1 MGYVNIKELW
11 YAIENAMYKLED
23 DKSAIN
29 MMHIAKHYGQVHMF
43 VVHGISEAEVVE
55 NDLEDRQ
62 GLLCGAELESGE
74 DSHINAKVQE
84 VEKEVHEVEEEV
96 QKEVEAE
103 VENEVEE
110 EVNEEVHEEVNMEV
124 EEEVHEVQVEVQMG
138 GDGLSEWS
146 VEVNNQQESNQVEHI
161 EKENESE
168 EEEYSDSEEDGNYV
182 ISDRETTGDEWQSD
196 DLLSLNESDDEGCV
210 DESSGDEGGSCG
222 PFGTFVMPNSM
233 ADYRWDVGT
242 NFIDKEH
249 FQEAIITYAVH
260 SGRNIRWVKNDKQR
274 VRVKCMGAQGKCEW
288 SASAAYI
295 PLRKTW
301 QLRKVVD
308 RHNCSREFKLKIMSA
323 KWLRKKVEK
332 SLIENPKFKIKD
344 VREKGLRKWNT
355 SISVTMARRA
365 KSLASDQV
373 EGSFKEQFRR
383 IHDYAYEILRCNPGS
398 TVKVK
403 VDEMQVARDANDHML
418 PLAYAIVEVENKE
431 TWKWFLEILVDDLG
445 GPEVCGGMYIYVRST
460 KGFVACNSGVITWCR
475 ATILVMRDI
484 KKENKDA
491 FKYLIAIP
499 PRFWSRSRFTRNA
512 VTDIVVNNMT
522 EAFNSVLVDARSKHV
537 ISMLEDIR
545 IYMMKRWQSKR
556 QKLEKMEGQICPKIN
571 SKLQEESKKTRYWI
585 PSCAGGKVFE
595 VAHLSV
601 VGDKYVVNLDTQDCS
616 CRKWMIT
623 GIPCCHALAAI
634 RFLNLNA
641 EDYIPLCFRKS
652 SFEEMYNSIIYPI
665 NGQNMWPTTDFPDVM
680 PPHKRIMPG
689 RPKKKRR
696 LEQWELR
703 KDDITAASPQSQI
716 GLKAWVREEGTLRCT
731 QLLQYEED
739 DWVRDI
745 AATKLQRSNHEQEKD
760 KEVATSQGEIKA
772 LRAIEA
778 LKDKAI

>member
-1 MGYVNIKELW
+1 
-11 YAIENAMYKLED
+11 MYKLED

-55 NDLEDRQ
+55 NDLEDEQ

-74 DSHINAKVQE
+74 GSHINAEVQE
-84 VEKEVHEVEEEV
+84 VEKEVQEVEKEVQQVEEEV
-96 QKEVEAE
+96 QKEVEKE

-110 EVNEEVHEEVNMEV
+110 EVNEEVHEEVHEEVRREVHEKVNMEV

-138 GDGLSEWS
+138 GDGLSDCEVQSHVRGEEGVQEEDEGLVDVQISLDHGDHNLYEGS
-146 VEVNNQQESNQVEHI
+146 VEVNNEQESDQVEDI

-168 EEEYSDSEEDGNYV
+168 EEEYSDSEEDGSYV

-196 DLLSLNESDDEGCV
+196 DFLSLNESDDEGCV
-210 DESSGDEGGSCG
+210 DESSGDEGGTCG

-249 FQEAIITYAVH
+249 FQQAIITYAVH

-288 SASAAYI
+288 SAYAAYI

-323 KWLRKKVEK
+323 KWLSKKVEK
-332 SLIENPKFKIKD
+332 SLIDNPKFKIKD

-355 SISVTMARRA
+355 SISVAMARRA

-403 VDEMQVARDANDHML
+403 VDERQGESVFGRFYTCFKACKDAFVLCRPFIGLDGCFLKGKYGGELLTAVARDANDQML
-418 PLAYAIVEVENKE
+418 PLAYAIVEVEKKE

-445 GPEVCGGMYIYVRST
+445 RPEVCWACTFMLDQQKGLLPAIQELLPGAEQRFCMRHLYSNFRKRFGGQKLKNLMWKAATVT
-460 KGFVACNSGVITWCR
+460 HPVAWER
-475 ATILVMRDI
+475 VMRDI
-484 KKENKDA
+484 KKENEDA

-499 PRFWSRSRFTRNA
+499 PRSRFTRNV
-512 VTDIVVNNMT
+512 VTDTVVNNMT
-522 EAFNSVLVDARSKHV
+522 EAFNSVLVDARCKPV

-545 IYMMKRWQSKR
+545 IYMMKR
-556 QKLEKMEGQICPKIN
+556 C
-571 SKLQEESKKTRYWI
+571 
-585 PSCAGGKVFE
+585 CAGGKVFE

-601 VGDKYVVNLDTQDCS
+601 LGDKYVVNLDTQDCS

-641 EDYIPLCFRKS
+641 ADYIPLCFRKS
-652 SFEEMYNSIIYPI
+652 TFEEMYNSIIYPI

-689 RPKKKRR
+689 DPRKR
-696 LEQWELR
+696 
-703 KDDITAASPQSQI
+703 
-716 GLKAWVREEGTLRCT
+716 EG
-731 QLLQYEED
+731 
-739 DWVRDI
+739 WNNG
-745 AATKLQRSNHEQEKD
+745 S
-760 KEVATSQGEIKA
+760 
-772 LRAIEA
+772 
-778 LKDKAI
+778 

>member
-1 MGYVNIKELW
+1 LDN
-11 YAIENAMYKLED
+11 
-23 DKSAIN
+23 
-29 MMHIAKHYGQVHMF
+29 
-43 VVHGISEAEVVE
+43 
-55 NDLEDRQ
+55 
-62 GLLCGAELESGE
+62 
-74 DSHINAKVQE
+74 
-84 VEKEVHEVEEEV
+84 
-96 QKEVEAE
+96 
-103 VENEVEE
+103 
-110 EVNEEVHEEVNMEV
+110 
-124 EEEVHEVQVEVQMG
+124 
-138 GDGLSEWS
+138 GDHNLFEGS

-403 VDEMQVARDANDHML
+403 VDEMQGESVFGRF
-418 PLAYAIVEVENKE
+418 YTCFK
-431 TWKWFLEILVDDLG
+431 
-445 GPEVCGGMYIYVRST
+445 
-460 KGFVACNSGVITWCR
+460 AC
-475 ATILVMRDI
+475 
-484 KKENKDA
+484 KDA
-491 FKYLIAIP
+491 F
-499 PRFWSRSRFTRNA
+499 
-512 VTDIVVNNMT
+512 
-522 EAFNSVLVDARSKHV
+522 VL
-537 ISMLEDIR
+537 
-545 IYMMKRWQSKR
+545 
-556 QKLEKMEGQICPKIN
+556 
-571 SKLQEESKKTRYWI
+571 
-585 PSCAGGKVFE
+585 
-595 VAHLSV
+595 
-601 VGDKYVVNLDTQDCS
+601 
-616 CRKWMIT
+616 CRT
-623 GIPCCHALAAI
+623 
-634 RFLNLNA
+634 F
-641 EDYIPLCFRKS
+641 
-652 SFEEMYNSIIYPI
+652 
-665 NGQNMWPTTDFPDVM
+665 
-680 PPHKRIMPG
+680 
-689 RPKKKRR
+689 
-696 LEQWELR
+696 
-703 KDDITAASPQSQI
+703 I
-716 GLKAWVREEGTLRCT
+716 GLDGCF
-731 QLLQYEED
+731 
-739 DWVRDI
+739 
-745 AATKLQRSNHEQEKD
+745 
-760 KEVATSQGEIKA
+760 
-772 LRAIEA
+772 
-778 LKDKAI
+778 LKGKYGASC